1 MGAFIFVLVA
11 IFAISEFDHI
21 NLSDAIRTHETS
33 FATTD
38 EGDIGQIFGTHSYKS
53 KSVQVTVEEPVVQ
66 VQVQAQVNCYKS
78 SELVRDL
85 TVPYRQRSYIQSDG
99 TLCTPVQ

>member
-11 IFAISEFDHI
+11 IFAISEFDQI
-21 NLSDAIRTHETS
+21 NLSDVTTTHEAN
-33 FATTD
+33 FVMTD

-53 KSVQVTVEEPVVQ
+53 EPVQVKVEEPV
-66 VQVQAQVNCYKS
+66 VQAQVNCYQT

-85 TVPYRQRSYIQSDG
+85 TVPYGQRSYIQADG
-99 TLCTPVQ
+99 TSCTPVQ

>member
-11 IFAISEFDHI
+11 IFAISEFDQI

-38 EGDIGQIFGTHSYKS
+38 EGDISQIFGTHSYKS
-53 KSVQVTVEEPVVQ
+53 KPVPVPVTVEEPVVKT
-66 VQVQAQVNCYKS
+66 QVNCYQE

-85 TVPYRQRSYIQSDG
+85 TVPYGQRSYIQSDG
-99 TLCTPVQ
+99 TSCTPVE

>member
-11 IFAISEFDHI
+11 IFAISEFDQI
-21 NLSDAIRTHETS
+21 NLSDEIRTHETS
-33 FATTD
+33 FVTTD
-38 EGDIGQIFGTHSYKS
+38 EGDIGQMFGTHSYKS
-53 KSVQVTVEEPVVQ
+53 EPVPVMVEEPVVQ
-66 VQVQAQVNCYKS
+66 AKVNCYQS

-85 TVPYRQRSYIQSDG
+85 TVPYGQRSYIQSDG

>member
-11 IFAISEFDHI
+11 IFAISEFDQI
-21 NLSDAIRTHETS
+21 NLSDTIRTHETS
-33 FATTD
+33 FATID
-38 EGDIGQIFGTHSYKS
+38 EGDIGQIFGTHSYKP

-66 VQVQAQVNCYKS
+66 AQAQINCYQS

-85 TVPYRQRSYIQSDG
+85 TVPYGQRSYIQSDG